1 MYVVN
6 SKDLNIN
13 DILLLE
19 ETEHIPSGF
28 CNIAM
33 ENGPFID
40 GLPIKNG
47 DVL

>member
-19 ETEHIPSGF
+19 ETEQIPSGY
-28 CNIAM
+28 
-33 ENGPFID
+33 
-40 GLPIKNG
+40 
-47 DVL
+47 VT